1 MKVNDV
7 IEKVEKDLTT
17 EELVDLIANHNRQV
31 DLIFAEK
38 KTDEDGYLT
47 WDLEN
52 WTSVDGKR
60 FIRSYGLEG
69 RMLSDYSG
77 YNNGG
82 DAEGEFSQVGG
93 FAVGEM
99 NEGST
104 DPKSSKAPRI
114 FSGRFCNALLQ
125 AVYFRV
131 LVLEVI
137 GIAGGVEL
145 AADGLEQRHG
155 ILHAAVFPDL
165 ILHPAVYFAE
175 LARA

>member
-17 EELVDLIANHNRQV
+17 EELVDLIANHNSQV

-77 YNNGG
+77 YNKYDLKGCFLPET
-82 DAEGEFSQVGG
+82 A
-93 FAVGEM
+93 
-99 NEGST
+99 
-104 DPKSSKAPRI
+104 K
-114 FSGRFCNALLQ
+114 
-125 AVYFRV
+125 
-131 LVLEVI
+131 EVR
-137 GIAGGVEL
+137 L
-145 AADGLEQRHG
+145 N
-155 ILHAAVFPDL
+155 
-165 ILHPAVYFAE
+165 
-175 LARA
+175 

>member
-60 FIRSYGLEG
+60 FTIKGCSCLRPPVL
-69 RMLSDYSG
+69 R
-77 YNNGG
+77 
-82 DAEGEFSQVGG
+82 AT
-93 FAVGEM
+93 AV
-99 NEGST
+99 
-104 DPKSSKAPRI
+104 R
-114 FSGRFCNALLQ
+114 LQ
-125 AVYFRV
+125 R
-131 LVLEVI
+131 L
-137 GIAGGVEL
+137 
-145 AADGLEQRHG
+145 
-155 ILHAAVFPDL
+155 
-165 ILHPAVYFAE
+165 
-175 LARA
+175 